1 MVKFWDDN
9 LTELFTRKK
18 DIRVAA
24 AIVEIFKRRD
34 NLEIYNKK
42 ALYILIREMADVKTQ
57 YITKV
62 INVMRRI
69 YREKWEQYQHSSSG
83 SNNIHQNSKYF

>member
-1 MVKFWDDN
+1 MVQYWDNN
-9 LTELFTRKK
+9 LPILFPRKK

-24 AIVEIFKRRD
+24 AIAELFRRRET
-34 NLEIYNKK
+34 LEIYNKK

-62 INVMRRI
+62 VNQMRSI
-69 YREKWEQYQHSSSG
+69 YFEMWKSYEVTGKLPAKY
-83 SNNIHQNSKYF
+83 QNSKYF